1 VTLSP
6 HIDALLDLAACPA
19 DRLWR
24 YPICRVMV
32 RPVMRTPLTPNH
44 VTALHTLLA
53 VLAGAAI
60 TTGTPRALFA
70 AGLLFEIR
78 AVLDCFDGALA
89 RAKGA
94 CSPTGRA
101 LDQLGDAVGFMSLMA
116 GGFACLSRA
125 HGPATAGA
133 LVVATT
139 LVAASCTAAWDLF
152 RRRLASLVTR
162 GYDAAAEERLAL
174 LRACA
179 ARPAAALQM
188 SRLVQEF
195 QWYVLGAH
203 AAPRLRDE
211 GASREGG
218 AGPAV
223 TPLGRAVQDAA
234 ARNDPELRA
243 LLLRVGFVGGDRSS
257 RRGAARCSWSRPTHP
272 TTRGAGRSRTG
283 AGIARRGADGPGTLA
298 PHSLRSAFAGR
309 ARDGTSDKCHAT
321 SCPSLMDCGWQ

>member
-1 VTLSP
+1 MTLSP

-32 RPVMRTPLTPNH
+32 RPAMRTPLTPNH

-53 VLAGAAI
+53 VLAGAAV

-89 RAKGA
+89 RAKGV

-101 LDQLGDAVGFMSLMA
+101 LDQLGDAVGFISLMA

-133 LVVATT
+133 LVLATT

-203 AAPRLRDE
+203 AAPRRRND

-218 AGPAV
+218 AVPAV

-243 LLLRVGFVGGDRSS
+243 LLLRVGFVGGDNILLLLTASLLLGRFVEAFPLAIVWGVAILVHTASS
-257 RRGAARCSWSRPTHP
+257 VNRYLVEGA
-272 TTRGAGRSRTG
+272 
-283 AGIARRGADGPGTLA
+283 
-298 PHSLRSAFAGR
+298 R
-309 ARDGTSDKCHAT
+309 AST
-321 SCPSLMDCGWQ
+321 